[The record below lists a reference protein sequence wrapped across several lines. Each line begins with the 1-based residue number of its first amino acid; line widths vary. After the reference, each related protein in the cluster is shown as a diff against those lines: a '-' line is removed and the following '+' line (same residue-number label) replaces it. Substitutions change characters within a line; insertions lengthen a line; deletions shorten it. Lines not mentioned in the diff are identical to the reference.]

1 MAELIEVELAPGE
14 PPVLVEVTSAGGGDV
29 ALYEAL
35 HERLR
40 LDEVGEAIRAVSRWA
55 GNQVRSS
62 LPEAPAEF
70 EVSFGVKL
78 GVKSG
83 KLVGILAEAS
93 GEASLNVRM
102 LWK

>member
-14 PPVLVEVTSAGGGDV
+14 PPVLIEVTSAGGGDV
-29 ALYEAL
+29 AL

-40 LDEVGEAIRAVSRWA
+40 LDEVGEAIRSVSRWA
-55 GNQVRSS
+55 EDQVRSS

-83 KLVGILAEAS
+83 RLVGILAEAS